1 MYNMHK
7 GIQGSFRVMKALMD
21 GFVSAA
27 FNSKVAYDLRAQAL
41 TVDML
46 QAFYRREHATV
57 SHLASQGARFTP
69 EMLQVAVG
77 FRDQHLARACLDGN
91 VLPNE
96 AMVKFAI
103 DCRDAPLADMLMQ
116 KIPAHVQD
124 LKNYAQK
131 RSEETAPVILDEHI
145 I

>member
-1 MYNMHK
+1 
-7 GIQGSFRVMKALMD
+7 MKALMD

-27 FNSKVAYDLRAQAL
+27 FNSKVAYDLRAASL

-69 EMLQVAVG
+69 EMLQVAIG
-77 FRDQHLARACLDGN
+77 FRDQHLTRACLDGN

-96 AMVKFAI
+96 SMVKFAI
-103 DCRDAPLADMLMQ
+103 DCRDAPLAEMLMQ
-116 KIPAHVQD
+116 KIPAYVQD
-124 LKNYAQK
+124 LKRYAQK
-131 RSEETAPVILDEHI
+131 RSEDVAPVMLDEHI

>member
-1 MYNMHK
+1 
-7 GIQGSFRVMKALMD
+7 MKALMD

-27 FNSKVAYDLRAQAL
+27 FNSKVAYDLRAASL

-69 EMLQVAVG
+69 EMLQVAIG
-77 FRDQHLARACLDGN
+77 FRDQHLTRACLDGN

-103 DCRDAPLADMLMQ
+103 DCRDAPLTEMLMQ

-124 LKNYAQK
+124 LKRYAQK
-131 RSEETAPVILDEHI
+131 RSEDVAPVMLDEHI

>member
-1 MYNMHK
+1 
-7 GIQGSFRVMKALMD
+7 MKALVD
-21 GFVSAA
+21 GFITSV
-27 FNSKVAYDLRAQAL
+27 FNAKVEYDLRALNL
-41 TVDML
+41 TQDML
-46 QAFYRREHATV
+46 QAFYRREFNTV

-77 FRDQHLARACLDGN
+77 FRDQNLARICLDHH
-91 VLPNE
+91 VMPNE

-103 DCRDAPLADMLMQ
+103 DCRDQPLALMLME

-124 LKNYAQK
+124 LRRYAT
-131 RSEETAPVILDEHI
+131 RRDDHAPIADEHI